1 MEPKKLPLSTNNS
14 ANSALE
20 KSDPLIVD
28 PGQHVPDVQNDSQ
41 LAALGNVSGRVSE
54 VVGEIPSEALSTTS
68 KSSSSQRPVTLSLEE
83 RKAKL
88 LASLPSDQKTAENK
102 MRREISDALSIKISA
117 LQKEANSSLSPFH
130 LNRILQEIRHL
141 KTLLLD
147 LASAAF
153 EYLKTLWLRIVHGLS
168 I

>member
-1 MEPKKLPLSTNNS
+1 MEPKKSPLSAKNL
-14 ANSALE
+14 ALE
-20 KSDPLIVD
+20 KNDLHSQRVSDVK
-28 PGQHVPDVQNDSQ
+28 NDSQ
-41 LAALGNVSGRVSE
+41 LPVLDNVSGRVSE
-54 VVGEIPSEALSTTS
+54 VVGEIPSETYSTDS
-68 KSSSSQRPVTLSLEE
+68 KPATSQRPTTLSLEE

-102 MRREISDALSIKISA
+102 MRREISDALNVKISA
-117 LQKEANSSLSPFH
+117 LQKEASSSSSPFH

-153 EYLKTLWLRIVHGLS
+153 EYLKTLWLRLVHGLS